1 MSDKARKVV
10 IYTARSCPYCHAA
23 KKLLQSR
30 GVSYEEVDVSADDA
44 MREKLVQMTGGRET
58 VPQLFIDGQSIGGY
72 DDLVRLIE
80 EGGNTLVF

>member
-1 MSDKARKVV
+1 MSDKARSVV

-30 GVSYEEVDVSADDA
+30 GVLYKEVDVSADDA
-44 MREKLVQMTGGRET
+44 MRQKLVQMTGGRET
-58 VPQLFIDGQSIGGY
+58 VPQIFIDGRSIGGY

-80 EGGNTLVF
+80 EGGNLLVF